1 MYRPKIDP
9 KKQQQIESL
18 KLQVQ
23 LQNKATKS
31 PMPKK
36 IDYLQQVKQELKVKP
51 ATLKIVE
58 QDSRLPL

>member
-36 IDYLQQVKQELKVKP
+36 IDYLQQVKQEIKVKP

-58 QDSRLPL
+58 QNSKLPL